1 MKILEVYKDVHPRV
15 RGGIE
20 RYIYDLSSFLAD
32 SGHDVEV
39 LIAGDNCSSTDIEIS
54 GFTVRTTPCIGR
66 VMSNPIC
73 PELIDSLRE
82 IPADLVHFHVPLP
95 SAVISWLMTGRK
107 TPYIVTYHSDIV
119 RQAAFLPFYG
129 PFLRRF
135 LNRAGAV
142 ITTSPVYAETSVFL
156 SSLNNITVIPI
167 GTDLNRF
174 KPSDSM
180 ETGDY
185 VLFVGRFRK
194 YKGIHV
200 LLEAWK
206 NFPDRR
212 LIMVGGG
219 PLLQDIL
226 NAVRTDKLNIE
237 IINDPD
243 DDILVQLYQGAK
255 CLVLP
260 STLRSEAF
268 GIVQI
273 ESMACSTPV
282 ISTSIPTGVPWV
294 NADGLSGI
302 VVQPDNPDALAD
314 AIERKDDSILH
325 DRLSRGALERVKLL
339 FDSLDLHRRIEILMR
354 EVAKGCNNG

>member
-1 MKILEVYKDVHPRV
+1 MKILEVYKDVHPFV

-20 RYIYDLSSFLAD
+20 RYIHDLSSFLAD

-39 LIAGDNCSSTDIEIS
+39 LIAGDNSDNTDTVVS
-54 GFTVRTTPCIGR
+54 GFKVRKTPCICR

-95 SAVISWLMTGRK
+95 SAVISWLMTGRN

-119 RQAAFLPFYG
+119 RQAVFLPFYG

-135 LNRAGAV
+135 LHRANKV

-156 SSLNNITVIPI
+156 SRLKNISVIPI
-167 GTDLNRF
+167 GSDLNRF
-174 KPSDSM
+174 KPSDSI

-200 LLEAWK
+200 LLKAWK
-206 NFPDRR
+206 CFPNRR

-219 PLLQDIL
+219 SLLPKIL
-226 NAVRTDKLNIE
+226 HAVSKDRLNVE
-237 IINDPD
+237 IIHDPD
-243 DDILVQLYQGAK
+243 DDRLVQLYQGAK

-273 ESMACSTPV
+273 EAMACGTPV

-294 NADGLSGI
+294 NADGVSGI
-302 VVQPDNPDALAD
+302 VVQPDNPEALAD
-314 AIERKDDSILH
+314 AIERMDDSTLH
-325 DRLSRGALERVKLL
+325 GRLSRGALERAKLL
-339 FDSLDLHRRIEILMR
+339 FDSPVLLSKIETLMR
-354 EVAKGCNNG
+354 EVISENNDG

>member
-1 MKILEVYKDVHPRV
+1 MKILEVYKDVHPLV

-20 RYIYDLSSFLAD
+20 RYIHDLSSFLAEK
-32 SGHDVEV
+32 GHEVEV
-39 LIAGDNCSSTDIEIS
+39 LIAGDNSDGTDIEIS
-54 GFTVRTTPCIGR
+54 GFKVRTTPCIGR
-66 VMSNPIC
+66 VMSTPIC
-73 PELIDSLRE
+73 PELIDSLRK

-95 SAVISWLMTGRK
+95 SAVLSWLMAGRN

-129 PFLRRF
+129 PFLKRF
-135 LNRAGAV
+135 LSRAGAV

-156 SSLNNITVIPI
+156 SGLKNVSVIPI
-167 GTDLNRF
+167 GSDLNRF

-200 LLEAWK
+200 LLKAWER
-206 NFPDRR
+206 FPDRR

-219 PLLQDIL
+219 PLHQDIL
-226 NAVRTDKLNIE
+226 HAVRKYRLNIE
-237 IINDPD
+237 IILDPD
-243 DDILVQLYQGAK
+243 DERLVQLYQGAK
-255 CLVLP
+255 CFVLP
-260 STLRSEAF
+260 STMRSEAF

-273 ESMACSTPV
+273 EAMACGTPV

-294 NADGLSGI
+294 NADGVSGI
-302 VVQPDNPDALAD
+302 IVQPENPDALAD
-314 AIERKDDSILH
+314 AIARMDDSTLRK
-325 DRLSRGALERVKLL
+325 RLSRGALERTKLL
-339 FDSLDLHRRIEILMR
+339 FDSPVLLSQIETLML
-354 EVAKGCNNG
+354 EVISCSNDE

>member
-1 MKILEVYKDVHPRV
+1 MRILEVYKDIHPLV

-20 RYIYDLSSFLAD
+20 RYIHDLSSFLAEK
-32 SGHDVEV
+32 GHNVEV
-39 LIAGDNCSSTDIEIS
+39 LIAGDNCSISNIEIS
-54 GFTVRTTPCIGR
+54 GFKVRTTPCIGR

-73 PELIDSLRE
+73 PELVDSLRDT
-82 IPADLVHFHVPLP
+82 PADLVHFHVPLP

-119 RQAAFLPFYG
+119 RQAAFLPLYG
-129 PFLRRF
+129 PFLKRF
-135 LNRAGAV
+135 LNRADAV
-142 ITTSPVYAETSVFL
+142 ISTSPVYAETSVFL
-156 SSLNNITVIPI
+156 SSLNNINVIPI

-174 KPSDSM
+174 KPSDS
-180 ETGDY
+180 TRTCDY

-194 YKGIHV
+194 YKGIHL

-206 NFPDRR
+206 KYPDHR

-219 PLLQDIL
+219 PLLPDIL
-226 NAVRTDKLNIE
+226 KAVKKYKLNIK

-243 DDILVQLYQGAK
+243 DDELVKLYQGAK

-273 ESMACSTPV
+273 ESMACGTPV

-294 NADGLSGI
+294 NADGISGL
-302 VVQPDNPDALAD
+302 VVQPDNSDALAD
-314 AIERKDDSILH
+314 AIEQMNDSILH
-325 DRLSRGALERVKLL
+325 EKLSRGALDRAERL
-339 FDSLDLHRRIEILMR
+339 FDSRDLHRNIETLMR
-354 EVAKGCNNG
+354 EVIKDCIDG

>member
-1 MKILEVYKDVHPRV
+1 MKILEVYKDVHPLV

-20 RYIYDLSSFLAD
+20 RYIHDLSSFLAEK
-32 SGHDVEV
+32 GHEVEV
-39 LIAGDNCSSTDIEIS
+39 LIAGDNSDGSDIEIS
-54 GFTVRTTPCIGR
+54 GFKVRTTPCIGR

-73 PELIDSLRE
+73 PGLIDSLRE

-95 SAVISWLMTGRK
+95 SAVISWLMTGSK

-129 PFLRRF
+129 PFLRKF
-135 LNRAGAV
+135 LNRANAV

-156 SSLNNITVIPI
+156 SRLKNISVIPI
-167 GTDLNRF
+167 GSDLNRF

-200 LLEAWK
+200 LLKAWK
-206 NFPDRR
+206 HFRDRR

-219 PLLQDIL
+219 PLLPEIHR
-226 NAVRTDKLNIE
+226 AVRKDRLNIE
-237 IINDPD
+237 IIHDPD
-243 DDILVQLYQGAK
+243 DDRLVQLYQGAR

-268 GIVQI
+268 GIVQT
-273 ESMACSTPV
+273 EAMACGTPV

-294 NADGLSGI
+294 NEDGVSGI
-302 VVQPDNPDALAD
+302 IVQPDNPDALAD
-314 AIERKDDSILH
+314 AIIRMDDSTLH
-325 DRLSRGALERVKLL
+325 DRLSRGALERAELL
-339 FDSLDLHRRIEILMR
+339 FDSSDLLSKIEILMR
-354 EVAKGCNNG
+354 EVISEINDG

>member
-1 MKILEVYKDVHPRV
+1 MKILEVYKDVHPLV
-15 RGGIE
+15 SGGIE
-20 RYIYDLSSFLAD
+20 RYIHDLSSFLTD
-32 SGHDVEV
+32 SGHEVEV
-39 LIAGDNCSSTDIEIS
+39 LIAGNNTDGTDMEIS
-54 GFTVRTTPCIGR
+54 GFKVRTTPCIGR

-95 SAVISWLMTGRK
+95 SAVLSWLMTGRN

-119 RQAAFLPFYG
+119 RQALFLPFYG

-142 ITTSPVYAETSVFL
+142 IATSPVYAETSVFL
-156 SSLNNITVIPI
+156 LRLKNVSIIPI
-167 GTDLNRF
+167 GSDLNRF

-180 ETGDY
+180 EKGNY

-200 LLEAWK
+200 LLKAWER
-206 NFPDRR
+206 FPDRR

-226 NAVRTDKLNIE
+226 HAVRKYRLNIE
-237 IINDPD
+237 IILDPD
-243 DDILVQLYQGAK
+243 DERLVQLYQGAK
-255 CLVLP
+255 CFVLP

-273 ESMACSTPV
+273 EAMACGTPV
-282 ISTSIPTGVPWV
+282 ISTSISTGVPWV
-294 NADGLSGI
+294 NADGVSGI
-302 VVQPDNPDALAD
+302 IVQPDNPDALAD
-314 AIERKDDSILH
+314 AIAGMDDSTLH
-325 DRLSRGALERVKLL
+325 DRLSRGALERAKLL
-339 FDSLDLHRRIEILMR
+339 FDSHVLLSQIETLML
-354 EVAKGCNNG
+354 EVISGNDDE

>member
-1 MKILEVYKDVHPRV
+1 MKILEVYKDVHPLV

-20 RYIYDLSSFLAD
+20 RYIHDLSSFLAEK
-32 SGHDVEV
+32 GHDVEV
-39 LIAGDNCSSTDIEIS
+39 LIAGDNSDGADIEIS
-54 GFTVRTTPCIGR
+54 GFKVRTTPCICR

-95 SAVISWLMTGRK
+95 SAVISWLMTGRR

-119 RQAAFLPFYG
+119 RQAAFLPLYG

-156 SSLNNITVIPI
+156 SRLKNISVIPI
-167 GTDLNRF
+167 GSDLNRF

-200 LLEAWK
+200 LLKTWK
-206 NFPDRR
+206 CFPDRR

-219 PLLQDIL
+219 PLLPEIL
-226 NAVRTDKLNIE
+226 KAISKDKLNIE
-237 IINDPD
+237 IIHDPD
-243 DDILVQLYQGAK
+243 DDRLVQLYQGAK
-255 CLVLP
+255 CFVLP

-268 GIVQI
+268 GIVQT
-273 ESMACSTPV
+273 EAMACGIPV

-294 NADGLSGI
+294 NKDGVSGI
-302 VVQPDNPDALAD
+302 VVQPDDPDALAY
-314 AIERKDDSILH
+314 AIRQMDDSTLH
-325 DRLSRGALERVKLL
+325 KRLSRGALERARLL
-339 FDSLDLHRRIEILMR
+339 FDSPVLLSKIEALMLK
-354 EVAKGCNNG
+354 VTSLSNNG